1 MYLAKVLP
9 ISTHFSSENIATA
22 HWTVACET

>member
-1 MYLAKVLP
+1 MYPAKVLP
-9 ISTHFSSENIATA
+9 ISTHFSAENIVTA